1 SQRRFPLS
9 QKKTAMTL
17 TTLAILAG
25 AFFISTCLGWFVST
39 ILLPSHLSRRFA
51 WAVAPGVG
59 IGISSI
65 LFFVFRRALFGSE
78 FVAFIILAALAWRRR
93 NFSIARPKLLA
104 PAMLVVLF
112 SGSLGIAMAGMMI
125 RIDRIPHG
133 DWDGWAIWNAHARFL
148 FRDGQNW
155 QRDI

>member
-1 SQRRFPLS
+1 R
-9 QKKTAMTL
+9 AM
-17 TTLAILAG
+17 
-25 AFFISTCLGWFVST
+25 
-39 ILLPSHLSRRFA
+39 
-51 WAVAPGVG
+51 
-59 IGISSI
+59 
-65 LFFVFRRALFGSE
+65 FGSE
-78 FVAFIILAALAWRRR
+78 VVAFILLAALAWRRK

-155 QRDI
+155 QRDISYTFHPDYPLLVPSTTARTWRYLGREVPEAGAVAGMIFGLSTIAVLTVTLLETRDLSVAMMMGLMLIST